1 MRNVK
6 WNFFKISVG
15 TTVGFPSSA
24 SVLYGNGGLG
34 APFVAPLV
42 CLLVSWLMP
51 LTPLVALPLVP
62 TPRFGI
68 PPSDGAIEASLECG
82 GER

>member
-1 MRNVK
+1 MK

-24 SVLYGNGGLG
+24 SVLYGNGGLK
-34 APFVAPLV
+34 APSEVPLG
-42 CLLVSWLMP
+42 CPLVSWLLP
-51 LTPLVALPLVP
+51 LTPLVDFFSVP

-68 PPSDGAIEASLECG
+68 PPRDGAIEASWECG